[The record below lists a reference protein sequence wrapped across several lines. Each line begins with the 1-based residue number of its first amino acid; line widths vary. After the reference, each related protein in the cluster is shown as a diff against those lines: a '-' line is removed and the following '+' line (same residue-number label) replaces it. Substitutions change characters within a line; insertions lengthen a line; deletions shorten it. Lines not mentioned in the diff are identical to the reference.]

1 MSSTL
6 HYLLLGLTLAGVP
19 LLAEA
24 DSASQ
29 GSALSVEGS
38 TIMVEGSA
46 TVFEG
51 AKELVVDGV
60 EASAEGTV
68 ILVKNS
74 VTGAT
79 ASVLAVGDVAGASAL
94 VAGST
99 VEVVAEGSGWALTQA
114 GKLIA
119 FVPNKVGEA
128 LLHHNKH

>member
-24 DSASQ
+24 DSAAQESV
-29 GSALSVEGS
+29 LSVKGS
-38 TIMVEGSA
+38 STMVEGSA

-51 AKELVVDGV
+51 AKELVVEGV

-74 VTGAT
+74 TTGAK

-94 VAGST
+94 MAGST
-99 VEVVAEGSGWALTQA
+99 VEVAAEGSGWALTQTD
-114 GKLIA
+114 KLIA
-119 FVPNKVGEA
+119 FVPNQVGEA
-128 LLHHNKH
+128 LLHHDSV